1 MNWGDLL
8 SELRVDIDD
17 AGAAPKFS
25 DKLLYTYLREAVSD
39 YSQFLPLVFE
49 DVELAQ
55 DTDNPKKFALSA
67 NFIEDIS
74 VSCPAGHYLEPRR
87 GRLGTKVA
95 PSATPLF
102 YHTDSNR
109 FLYLDADPGKDAVL
123 LSYKALH
130 PIPASE
136 SEVDFVF
143 TIPDANMEL
152 IKLYMEGKV
161 NTKIRNTQ
169 ARLDRFKLTAGSRSD
184 NPMSEEVEDFFD
196 EYHKKLRE
204 RIPSTPVTLYRVRK
218 YK

>member
-17 AGAAPKFS
+17 TSAQPKFS
-25 DKLLYTYLREAVSD
+25 GKLLYSYLREAVSD

-49 DVELAQ
+49 DVELTQ
-55 DTDNPKKFALSA
+55 DTDNSKKFALPT
-67 NFIEDIS
+67 NFIEDVS
-74 VSCPAGHYLEPRR
+74 VSCPAGRYLEPRR
-87 GRLGTKVA
+87 GRLGTKVSQ
-95 PSATPLF
+95 SATPLF
-102 YHTDSNR
+102 YHTDSNS

-136 SEVDFVF
+136 TAVDFMF

-152 IKLYMEGKV
+152 VKLYMEGKV

-184 NPMSEEVEDFFD
+184 NPMTEEVQDFFD
-196 EYHKKLRE
+196 EYRRKLRE
-204 RIPSTPVTLYRVRK
+204 RIPSAPVTLYRVRK

>member
-17 AGAAPKFS
+17 TSATPKFS
-25 DKLLYTYLREAVSD
+25 DKLLFTYLRDAVSD

-49 DVELAQ
+49 DVQLTQ
-55 DTDNPKKFALSA
+55 DTDNPKKFALPA
-67 NFIEDIS
+67 DFIEDIS
-74 VSCPAGHYLEPRR
+74 VSCPAGRYLEPRR

-95 PSATPLF
+95 QSATPLF
-102 YHTDSNR
+102 YHTDSNSL
-109 FLYLDADPGKDAVL
+109 LYLDADPGEDAVL

-130 PIPASE
+130 PLPTSE
-136 SEVDFVF
+136 SDVTFKF

-152 IKLYMEGKV
+152 IKLYMVAKV
-161 NTKIRNTQ
+161 NAKIRNVQ

-184 NPMSEEVEDFFD
+184 NPMSEEVEDFFE

-204 RIPSTPVTLYRVRK
+204 RIQSAPVILYRVRK

>member
-8 SELRVDIDD
+8 TELRVDIDD
-17 AGAAPKFS
+17 TSATPKFS
-25 DKLLYTYLREAVSD
+25 DKLLFTYLRDAVSD

-49 DVELAQ
+49 DAQLTQ
-55 DTDNPKKFALSA
+55 DTDNPKKFALPA
-67 NFIEDIS
+67 DFIEDIS
-74 VSCPAGHYLEPRR
+74 VSCPAGRYLEPRR

-95 PSATPLF
+95 QSATPLF
-102 YHTDSNR
+102 YHTDSNSL
-109 FLYLDADPGKDAVL
+109 LYLDADPGEDAVL

-130 PIPASE
+130 PLPTSE
-136 SEVDFVF
+136 SDVTFKF

-152 IKLYMEGKV
+152 IKLYMVAKV
-161 NTKIRNTQ
+161 NAKIRNVQ

-184 NPMSEEVEDFFD
+184 NPMSEEVEDFFE

-204 RIPSTPVTLYRVRK
+204 RIQSAPVILYRVRK

>member
-17 AGAAPKFS
+17 AGATPKFS
-25 DKLLYTYLREAVSD
+25 DKLLHTYLREAVSD

-55 DTDNPKKFALSA
+55 DTDNPKKFALPA

-74 VSCPAGHYLEPRR
+74 VSCPAGRYLEPRR

-95 PSATPLF
+95 QSATPLF

-109 FLYLDADPGKDAVL
+109 FLYLDADPGEDAVL

-136 SEVDFVF
+136 TEADFAF

-152 IKLYMEGKV
+152 IKLYLEGKV
-161 NTKIRNTQ
+161 NVKIRNTQ